1 MTKHGCACTLD
12 SVEKLDREFYRR
24 DTVEAARALLGKI
37 LVRETADGVMSG
49 RIVEAEAYVF
59 GDPAAHSTRGRTPRT
74 EPMFGEPGHA
84 YVYFT
89 YGFHYCMNVVAHPDG
104 VPGGVL
110 LRALEPI
117 EGIELMR
124 RNRGKHSVKDL
135 CSGPGKITKAMSI
148 DGSLSGEDLL
158 GDRLYL
164 IDDGTD
170 LGEIIARPRVGI
182 KVATDKLWRF
192 YPARYREWVSKP

>member
-1 MTKHGCACTLD
+1 MN
-12 SVEKLDREFYRR
+12 KLDREFYRR

-49 RIVEAEAYVF
+49 RIVETEAYVV
-59 GDPAAHSTRGRTPRT
+59 GDPASHSTRGRTART

-89 YGFHYCMNVVAHPDG
+89 YGFHHCANIVAHPDG
-104 VPGGVL
+104 VPGAAL
-110 LRALEPI
+110 LRALEPL
-117 EGIELMR
+117 EGIEPMR
-124 RNRGKHSVKDL
+124 RNRGKDSVKHL
-135 CSGPGKITKAMSI
+135 CSGPGKIAKAMGI
-148 DGSLSGEDLL
+148 DLSLSGEDLL
-158 GDRLYL
+158 GDRLYVV
-164 IDDGTD
+164 DDGTD
-170 LGEIIARPRVGI
+170 VGEIIARPRVGI

>member
-1 MTKHGCACTLD
+1 LTIHGLACTLD
-12 SVEKLDREFYRR
+12 SVNKLAREFYAR
-24 DTVEAARALLGKI
+24 DTVEAARALLGRI
-37 LVRETADGVMSG
+37 LVHETADGVMSG
-49 RIVEAEAYVF
+49 RIVETEAYVF

-89 YGFHYCMNVVAHPDG
+89 YGFHYCMNVVSHPDG
-104 VPGGVL
+104 VPGAVL

-117 EGIELMR
+117 EGTELMR
-124 RNRGKHSVKDL
+124 RNRGRHSVHDL

-164 IDDGTD
+164 ADDGTD
-170 LGEIIARPRVGI
+170 VGEIVAHPRVGI

-192 YPARYREWVSKP
+192 YPARSREWVSKP